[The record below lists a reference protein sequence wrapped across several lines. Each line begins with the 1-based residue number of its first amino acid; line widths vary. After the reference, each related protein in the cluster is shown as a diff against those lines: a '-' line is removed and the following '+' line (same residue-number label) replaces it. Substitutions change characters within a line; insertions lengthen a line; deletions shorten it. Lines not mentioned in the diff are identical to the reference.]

1 MSDELTS
8 PPPGAPPPGALRRAL
23 DLLRQRSV
31 RERLLAPVA
40 FDGLILSLNM
50 VTGIIVARALGP
62 SGRGELAIVL
72 MLAQMGAWLFS
83 LGATEG
89 VAFRLSR
96 HPEDGGRLLGSWLA
110 LSIPLSLLAIA
121 IGELLVPILFA
132 AQTDNAIH
140 LAQIY
145 LAVVSLLVIQAILN
159 GILLGDQDFRLYL
172 VIRLIPP
179 LLLATSYVVLWASGN
194 LSVEFALAVNAAAA
208 AAGVIVAAVRALS
221 RHGLGPPDL
230 PLLRGSL
237 WYGIRAHGGSI
248 AGLVNTRL
256 DIIIIPA
263 FLSAAS
269 VGLYSVATNVTSI
282 IATLTGTVALLA
294 MPVAARRQKGSARTI
309 VRTLHATLAIGLVI
323 AIPLELLADF
333 ALSLIYGS
341 EFGAAATAL
350 RILLP
355 GSVLDAGAVVL
366 WSGLM
371 AANRPFLSSA
381 AAGPAA
387 LLTIVGLVLFLESG
401 GITAAAIVTS
411 VAFSLVFVIS
421 IVLYRRVAGL
431 RWIDF
436 IRVPAQ

>member
-1 MSDELTS
+1 MSGELTT
-8 PPPGAPPPGALRRAL
+8 PQPGPFRRAGELLRR
-23 DLLRQRSV
+23 RSI

-40 FDGLILSLNM
+40 FDGLILTLNM
-50 VTGIIVARALGP
+50 VTGVIVARALGP

-89 VAFRLSR
+89 VAYRLSR
-96 HPEDGGRLLGSWLA
+96 HPEDGGHLLGSWLTLA
-110 LSIPLSLLAIA
+110 VPLSLIA
-121 IGELLVPILFA
+121 VGVGELLVPILFA

-145 LAVVSLLVIQAILN
+145 LAVISLLVIQSILN
-159 GILLGDQDFRLYL
+159 GILLGDQDFRVYL
-172 VIRLIPP
+172 VVRLVTP
-179 LLLATSYVVLWASGN
+179 LLLAISYVVLWATDD
-194 LSVEFALAVNAAAA
+194 LSVEFALIVNATAAAA
-208 AAGVIVAAVRALS
+208 AVVVAAVRALS
-221 RHGLGPPDL
+221 RHGLESPDL
-230 PLLRGSL
+230 PLLRRSL
-237 WYGIRAHGGSI
+237 WYGLRAHGGSI
-248 AGLVNTRL
+248 ASLVNTRL

-294 MPVAARRQKGSARTI
+294 MPVAARQQTGSARMI

-323 AIPLELLADF
+323 AIPLELLANF
-333 ALSLIYGS
+333 ALPLIYGS
-341 EFGAAATAL
+341 DFGAAATTL

-366 WSGLM
+366 WSGLL

-387 LLTIVGLVLFLESG
+387 ALTVVGLVLFLESG
-401 GITAAAIVTS
+401 GITTAAIVTS
-411 VAFSLVFVIS
+411 VAFSLVFAIS
-421 IVLYRRVAGL
+421 LVLYRRVAGL
-431 RWIDF
+431 RWVDF
-436 IRVPAQ
+436 IRPPAH